1 MSEKVIGPDAHAEY
15 IRTLERLLGNV
26 AEIKSLLLNYEQK
39 DKQVNVRELIGIY
52 DNIFQDQV
60 LSPHIDYEIKFVPK
74 STYAYIPA
82 ELNEENAYYHL
93 TLKISSPEF
102 SWLNDLYAGRID
114 ELLQYFRYLFSSVD
128 SVFVLRNKTKL
139 NQFQAL
145 TDEIAADITAFLEKV
160 LENERNLP
168 DFLRQQDAEIE
179 LLRAQPKEKVIYK
192 TDAEVF
198 NIIIKKNGI
207 YKLYHFT
214 DRSNIDSIL
223 QHGYLYSW
231 KYCEENEIL
240 IPAPGG
246 NSLSRDLDSRKK
258 LENYVR
264 TSFCQKHPMLNRV
277 IGDGTVKNPVFLE
290 IDPEIIYWNGT
301 KFSNMNATRKDAMIG
316 ESVAD
321 FTRINYALTQR
332 MPQYGDRSHY
342 DAFQAEVL
350 VFEKIPIAYIKNL

>member
-52 DNIFQDQV
+52 DNIFQDQA

-160 LENERNLP
+160 QENERNLP
-168 DFLRQQDAEIE
+168 YFLRQQDAEIE

-192 TDAEVF
+192 PNAEAF
-198 NIIIKKNGI
+198 GIIIKKNGL

-214 DRSNIDSIL
+214 DRSNIESIMK
-223 QHGYLYSW
+223 HGHLYSW
-231 KYCEENEIL
+231 KYCEENNIA

-246 NSLSRDLDSRKK
+246 NQESRKYDSDKK

-264 TSFCQKHPMLNRV
+264 VSFCPRHPMLNRV
-277 IGDGTVKNPVFLE
+277 TRDGSVKEPVFLE

-301 KFSNMNATRKDAMIG
+301 KFSNMNAARKDVMIG
-316 ESVAD
+316 ESITD
-321 FTRINYALTQR
+321 FIRINYALTQGTDKFINR
-332 MPQYGDRSHY
+332 AQY
-342 DAFQAEVL
+342 DALQAEVL
-350 VFEKIPIAYIKNL
+350 VFEKIPATYIKNL